1 MFINIDTVR
10 KGWQISLDIVDRME
24 ISKVS
29 IAKIGLKSADP
40 TFADYKEVGEKL
52 REAFSSLGFVY
63 LYDHGIDEEVVNRCT
78 FYSLIR
84 EY

>member
-1 MFINIDTVR
+1 
-10 KGWQISLDIVDRME
+10 ME

-52 REAFSSLGFVY
+52 REGFSSLGFVY
-63 LYDHGIDEEVVNRCT
+63 LYDHGIDEEVVSRCT
-78 FYSLIR
+78 FCPLTVQLLVAIK
-84 EY
+84 